1 MRSVLIGL
9 IMSCLVAC
17 TSNMNLQEGIK
28 SFQIQDYRQAFI
40 RLRPAAEK
48 GVPEA
53 QYAVGYMYYYGQGV
67 IENRQKAWYWI
78 TAAANNGNEDAQRAM
93 RLLQKNSKVLD

>member
-1 MRSVLIGL
+1 MRSILIGIIISL
-9 IMSCLVAC
+9 LVAC
-17 TSNMNLQEGIK
+17 TNNLNLEEGIK

-48 GVPEA
+48 GAPEA

-78 TAAANNGNEDAQRAM
+78 TAAAKNGNVDAQKAM
-93 RLLQKNSKVLD
+93 EILGKNHGVLD